1 MFLNNL
7 VKRSIQMFEVKTIDR
22 FDLTDF
28 AGDVFRTSN
37 TDTPDAILVRSS
49 KVDDSLISKR
59 LLLIARSGTGINTIN
74 VDAATANGTA
84 VFNTPGVNANA
95 VKELIIQNLFR
106 CLRPLNGAVEM
117 MKQLKVEPGQDL
129 QEAAE
134 AKRGDFIGEELY
146 GRTLGILGL
155 GTIGQRLADACY
167 HMGMQVIGYNRSFK
181 NLRHVQQLDTIDEVL
196 EQSDFVVVLLPLT
209 DQTKGLLGRKQFEKM
224 RDTAYLLN
232 FGRGPIVDNQAVVKA
247 LNHNEFAGYVCDFPK
262 TELQDHPKI
271 TLLPHL
277 GGNTIEALT
286 HSANLILQNL
296 LDFLEYGT
304 VRNSINFPRVDLP
317 FMSNQR
323 LTFFFHARDN
333 MWVDIAG
340 ILSSYDLPVQE
351 LMGNTK
357 DNYGYTMVN
366 TDLAETTPKQV
377 QSLFNDLNKVEGMIR
392 VRLLNNPTQGEWQ

>member
-1 MFLNNL
+1 
-7 VKRSIQMFEVKTIDR
+7 MFEVKTIDR

-59 LLLIARSGTGINTIN
+59 LLLIARSGTGTNTIN

-106 CLRPLNGAVEM
+106 CLRPLNGAVQM
-117 MKQLKVEPGQDL
+117 MQQLKVAPGEDL
-129 QEAAE
+129 QAAAE

-167 HMGMQVIGYNRSFK
+167 HMGMQIIGYNRSFK

-196 EQSDFVVVLLPLT
+196 EQADFVVILLPLT
-209 DQTKGLLGRKQFEKM
+209 DQTNQLLSTKQFEMMK
-224 RDTAYLLN
+224 DSAYLLN
-232 FGRGPIVDNQAVVKA
+232 FGRGEIVDNQAVVSA

-304 VRNSINFPRVDLP
+304 VRSSVNFPRVDLP

-323 LTFFFHARDN
+323 LTFFFHARDTF
-333 MWVDIAG
+333 WVDVAG
-340 ILSSYDLPVQE
+340 IMSHYDLPVQE
-351 LMGNTK
+351 MMGNTM
-357 DNYGYTMVN
+357 DGYGYTIVN
-366 TDLAETTPKQV
+366 TDLAEITQQQTQT
-377 QSLFNDLNKVEGMIR
+377 LLNELNQIDGMIR

>member
-1 MFLNNL
+1 
-7 VKRSIQMFEVKTIDR
+7 MFEVKTIDR

-59 LLLIARSGTGINTIN
+59 LLLIARSGTGTNTIN

-340 ILSSYDLPVQE
+340 ILSSYELPVQE

>member
-1 MFLNNL
+1 
-7 VKRSIQMFEVKTIDR
+7 MFEVKTIDR

-59 LLLIARSGTGINTIN
+59 LLLIARSGTGTNTIN

-106 CLRPLNGAVEM
+106 CLRPLNGAVQM
-117 MKQLKVEPGQDL
+117 MQQLKVAPGEDL
-129 QEAAE
+129 QAAAE

-155 GTIGQRLADACY
+155 GAIGQRLADACY
-167 HMGMQVIGYNRSFK
+167 HMGMQIIGYNRSFK

-196 EQSDFVVVLLPLT
+196 EQADFVVILLPLT
-209 DQTKGLLGRKQFEKM
+209 DQTNQLLSTKQFEMMK
-224 RDTAYLLN
+224 DSAYLLN
-232 FGRGPIVDNQAVVKA
+232 FGRGEIVDNQAVVSA

-304 VRNSINFPRVDLP
+304 VRSSVNFPRVDLP

-323 LTFFFHARDN
+323 LTFFFHARDTF
-333 MWVDIAG
+333 WVDVAG
-340 ILSSYDLPVQE
+340 IMSRYDLPVQE
-351 LMGNTK
+351 MMGNTM
-357 DNYGYTMVN
+357 DGYGYTIVN
-366 TDLAETTPKQV
+366 TDLAEITQQQTQT
-377 QSLFNDLNKVEGMIR
+377 LLNELNQIDGMIR

>member
-1 MFLNNL
+1 MY
-7 VKRSIQMFEVKTIDR
+7 EVKTIDR

-59 LLLIARSGTGINTIN
+59 LLLIARSGTGTNTIN

-117 MKQLKVEPGQDL
+117 MKQLEVAPGEDL

-167 HMGMQVIGYNRSFK
+167 HMGMQIVGYNRSFK
-181 NLRHVQQLDTIDEVL
+181 NLRHVQQLETIDEVL
-196 EQSDFVVVLLPLT
+196 EQADFVVVLLPLT
-209 DQTKGLLGRKQFEKM
+209 DATRHLLTTKHFELMK
-224 RDTAYLLN
+224 DTAYLLN
-232 FGRGPIVDNQAVVKA
+232 FGRGEIVDNQAVVSA
-247 LNHNEFAGYVCDFPK
+247 LNHNELAGYVCDFPK

-304 VRNSINFPRVDLP
+304 VRASVNFPRVDLP

-333 MWVDIAG
+333 FWVDIANVM
-340 ILSSYDLPVQE
+340 SQYDLPVQE
-351 LMGNTK
+351 MMGNTM
-357 DNYGYTMVN
+357 NGYGYTIVN
-366 TDLAETTPKQV
+366 TDLAKISKEKTANIL
-377 QSLFNDLNKVEGMIR
+377 SELNQVEGMIR
-392 VRLLNNPTQGEWQ
+392 VRLLNNPTQGEWL

>member
-1 MFLNNL
+1 
-7 VKRSIQMFEVKTIDR
+7 MFEVKTIDR

-59 LLLIARSGTGINTIN
+59 LLLIARSGTGTNTIN

-106 CLRPLNGAVEM
+106 CLRPLNGAVQM
-117 MKQLKVEPGQDL
+117 MQQLKVAPGEDL
-129 QEAAE
+129 QAAAE

-167 HMGMQVIGYNRSFK
+167 HMGMQIIGYNRSFK

-196 EQSDFVVVLLPLT
+196 EQADFVVILLPLN
-209 DQTKGLLGRKQFEKM
+209 DQTNQLLSTKQFEMMK
-224 RDTAYLLN
+224 DSAYLLN
-232 FGRGPIVDNQAVVKA
+232 FGRGEIVDNQAVVSA

-304 VRNSINFPRVDLP
+304 VRSSVNFPRVDLP

-323 LTFFFHARDN
+323 LTFFFHARDTF
-333 MWVDIAG
+333 WVDVAG
-340 ILSSYDLPVQE
+340 IMSRYDFPVQE
-351 LMGNTK
+351 MMGNTM
-357 DNYGYTMVN
+357 DGYGYTIVN
-366 TDLAETTPKQV
+366 TDLAEITQQQTQT
-377 QSLFNDLNKVEGMIR
+377 LLNELNQIDGMIR

>member
-1 MFLNNL
+1 
-7 VKRSIQMFEVKTIDR
+7 MFEVKTIDR

-49 KVDDSLISKR
+49 KVDDRLISKR
-59 LLLIARSGTGINTIN
+59 LLLIARSGTGTNTIN
-74 VDAATANGTA
+74 VEAATANGTA

-117 MKQLKVEPGQDL
+117 MKQLRVGPDEDL

-134 AKRGDFIGEELY
+134 AKRVDFIGEELY

-181 NLRHVQQLDTIDEVL
+181 NLRHFQQLDTIDEVL
-196 EQSDFVVVLLPLT
+196 EQADFVVVLLPLT
-209 DQTKGLLGRKQFEKM
+209 DDTRGLLSTKQFETMK
-224 RDTAYLLN
+224 DTAYLLN
-232 FGRGPIVDNQAVVKA
+232 FGRGDIVDNQAVVSA
-247 LNHNEFAGYVCDFPK
+247 LNHNEFAGYVSDFPK
-262 TELQDHPKI
+262 TILQDHPKI

-333 MWVDIAG
+333 MWVDVAN
-340 ILSSYDLPVQE
+340 ILNSYDLPVQE
-351 LMGNTK
+351 MMGNTQ
-357 DNYGYTMVN
+357 DGYGYTIVN
-366 TDLAETTPKQV
+366 TDLSTVSKERKQKLLSELD
-377 QSLFNDLNKVEGMIR
+377 QIEGMLR

>member
-1 MFLNNL
+1 
-7 VKRSIQMFEVKTIDR
+7 MFEVKTIDR

-59 LLLIARSGTGINTIN
+59 LLLIARSGTGTNTIN

-106 CLRPLNGAVEM
+106 CLRPLNGAVQM
-117 MKQLKVEPGQDL
+117 MQQLKVAPGEDL
-129 QEAAE
+129 QAAAE

-167 HMGMQVIGYNRSFK
+167 HMGMQIIGYNRSFK

-196 EQSDFVVVLLPLT
+196 EQADFVVILLPLT
-209 DQTKGLLGRKQFEKM
+209 DQTNQLLSTKQFEMMK
-224 RDTAYLLN
+224 DSAYLLN
-232 FGRGPIVDNQAVVKA
+232 FGRGEIVDNQAVVSA

-296 LDFLEYGT
+296 LDFLEYGI
-304 VRNSINFPRVDLP
+304 VRSSVNFPRVDLP

-323 LTFFFHARDN
+323 LTFFFHARDTF
-333 MWVDIAG
+333 WVDVAG
-340 ILSSYDLPVQE
+340 IMSRYDLPVQE
-351 LMGNTK
+351 MMGNTM
-357 DNYGYTMVN
+357 DGYGYTIVN
-366 TDLAETTPKQV
+366 TDLAEITQQQTQT
-377 QSLFNDLNKVEGMIR
+377 LLNELNQIDGMIR

>member
-1 MFLNNL
+1 
-7 VKRSIQMFEVKTIDR
+7 MFEVKTIDR

-37 TDTPDAILVRSS
+37 TDTPDAILVRSF
-49 KVDDSLISKR
+49 KVDDRLISKR
-59 LLLIARSGTGINTIN
+59 LLLIARSGTGTNTIN
-74 VDAATANGTA
+74 VEAATANGTA

-117 MKQLKVEPGQDL
+117 MKQLRVGPDEDL

-134 AKRGDFIGEELY
+134 AKRVDFIGEELY

-196 EQSDFVVVLLPLT
+196 EQADFVVVLLPLT
-209 DQTKGLLGRKQFEKM
+209 DDTRGLLSTKQFETMK
-224 RDTAYLLN
+224 DTAYLLN
-232 FGRGPIVDNQAVVKA
+232 FGRGDIVDNQAVVSA
-247 LNHNEFAGYVCDFPK
+247 LNHNEFAGYVSDFPK
-262 TELQDHPKI
+262 TILQDHPKI

-333 MWVDIAG
+333 MWVDVAN
-340 ILSSYDLPVQE
+340 ILNSYDLPVQE
-351 LMGNTK
+351 MMGNTQ
-357 DNYGYTMVN
+357 DGYGYTIVN
-366 TDLAETTPKQV
+366 TDLSTVSKERKQKLLSELD
-377 QSLFNDLNKVEGMIR
+377 QIEGMLR

>member
-1 MFLNNL
+1 MY
-7 VKRSIQMFEVKTIDR
+7 EVKTIDR

-59 LLLIARSGTGINTIN
+59 LLLIARSGTGTNTIN
-74 VDAATANGTA
+74 VDAAIANGTA

-117 MKQLKVEPGQDL
+117 MKQLKVAPGEDL

-167 HMGMQVIGYNRSFK
+167 HMGMQIVGYNRSFK
-181 NLRHVQQLDTIDEVL
+181 NLRHVQQLETIDEVL
-196 EQSDFVVVLLPLT
+196 EQADFVVVLLPLT
-209 DQTKGLLGRKQFEKM
+209 DATRHLLTTKHFELMK
-224 RDTAYLLN
+224 DTAYLLN
-232 FGRGPIVDNQAVVKA
+232 FGRGEIVDNQAVVSA
-247 LNHNEFAGYVCDFPK
+247 LNHNELAGYVCDFPK

-304 VRNSINFPRVDLP
+304 VRASVNFPRVDLP

-333 MWVDIAG
+333 FWVDIANVM
-340 ILSSYDLPVQE
+340 SQYDLPVQE
-351 LMGNTK
+351 MMGNTM
-357 DNYGYTMVN
+357 NGYGYTIVN
-366 TDLAETTPKQV
+366 TDLAKISKEKTANIL
-377 QSLFNDLNKVEGMIR
+377 SELNQVEGMIR
-392 VRLLNNPTQGEWQ
+392 VRLLNNPTQGEWL

>member
-1 MFLNNL
+1 
-7 VKRSIQMFEVKTIDR
+7 MFEVKTIDR

-59 LLLIARSGTGINTIN
+59 LLLIARSGTGTNTIN

-117 MKQLKVEPGQDL
+117 MQQLKVAPGEDL
-129 QEAAE
+129 QAAAE

-167 HMGMQVIGYNRSFK
+167 HMGMQIIGYNRSFK

-196 EQSDFVVVLLPLT
+196 EQADFVVILLPLT
-209 DQTKGLLGRKQFEKM
+209 DQTNQLLSTKQFELMK
-224 RDTAYLLN
+224 DNAYLLN
-232 FGRGPIVDNQAVVKA
+232 FGRGEIVDNRAVVSA

-296 LDFLEYGT
+296 LDFLDYGT
-304 VRNSINFPRVDLP
+304 VRSSVNFPRVDLP

-323 LTFFFHARDN
+323 LTFFFHARDTF
-333 MWVDIAG
+333 WVDVAG
-340 ILSSYDLPVQE
+340 IMSRYDLPVQE
-351 LMGNTK
+351 MMGNTM
-357 DNYGYTMVN
+357 DGYGYTIVN
-366 TDLAETTPKQV
+366 TDLGEMTNQ
-377 QSLFNDLNKVEGMIR
+377 QSESLINVLNGVEGMIR

>member
-1 MFLNNL
+1 
-7 VKRSIQMFEVKTIDR
+7 MFEVKTIDR

-49 KVDDSLISKR
+49 KVDDRLISKR
-59 LLLIARSGTGINTIN
+59 LLLIARSGTGTNTIN
-74 VDAATANGTA
+74 VEAATANGTA

-117 MKQLKVEPGQDL
+117 MKQLRVGPDEDL

-134 AKRGDFIGEELY
+134 AKRVDFIGEELY

-196 EQSDFVVVLLPLT
+196 EQADFVVVLLPLT
-209 DQTKGLLGRKQFEKM
+209 VDTRGLLSTKQFETMK
-224 RDTAYLLN
+224 DTAYLLN
-232 FGRGPIVDNQAVVKA
+232 FGRGDIVDNQAVVSA
-247 LNHNEFAGYVCDFPK
+247 LNHNEFAGYVSDFPK
-262 TELQDHPKI
+262 TILQDHPKI

-333 MWVDIAG
+333 MWVDVAN
-340 ILSSYDLPVQE
+340 ILNSYDLPVQE
-351 LMGNTK
+351 MMGNTQ
-357 DNYGYTMVN
+357 DGYGYTIVN
-366 TDLAETTPKQV
+366 TDLSTVSKERKQKLLSELD
-377 QSLFNDLNKVEGMIR
+377 QIEGMLR

>member
-1 MFLNNL
+1 
-7 VKRSIQMFEVKTIDR
+7 MFEVKTIDR

-59 LLLIARSGTGINTIN
+59 LLLIARSGTGTNTIN

-106 CLRPLNGAVEM
+106 CLRPLNGAVQM
-117 MKQLKVEPGQDL
+117 MQQLKVAPGEDL
-129 QEAAE
+129 QAAAE

-167 HMGMQVIGYNRSFK
+167 HMGMQIIGYNRSFK

-196 EQSDFVVVLLPLT
+196 EQADFVVILLPLT
-209 DQTKGLLGRKQFEKM
+209 DQTNQLLSTKQFEMMK
-224 RDTAYLLN
+224 DSAYLLN
-232 FGRGPIVDNQAVVKA
+232 FGRGEIVDNQAVVSA

-304 VRNSINFPRVDLP
+304 VRSSVNYPRVDLP

-323 LTFFFHARDN
+323 LTFFFHARDTF
-333 MWVDIAG
+333 WVDVAG
-340 ILSSYDLPVQE
+340 IMSRYDLPVQE
-351 LMGNTK
+351 MMGNTM
-357 DNYGYTMVN
+357 DGYGYTIVN
-366 TDLAETTPKQV
+366 TDLAEITTRQTI
-377 QSLFNDLNKVEGMIR
+377 SLLNDLNQIEGMIR
-392 VRLLNNPTQGEWQ
+392 VRLLNNPTQGEWK

>member
-1 MFLNNL
+1 
-7 VKRSIQMFEVKTIDR
+7 MFEVKTIDR

-59 LLLIARSGTGINTIN
+59 LLLIARSGTGTNTIN

-357 DNYGYTMVN
+357 DKYGYTMVN
-366 TDLAETTPKQV
+366 TDLAETAPKQV
-377 QSLFNDLNKVEGMIR
+377 QSLFNDLNKVDGMIR

>member
-1 MFLNNL
+1 MY
-7 VKRSIQMFEVKTIDR
+7 EVKTIDR

-59 LLLIARSGTGINTIN
+59 LLLIARSGTGTNTIN

-117 MKQLKVEPGQDL
+117 MKQLKVAPGEDL

-155 GTIGQRLADACY
+155 GIIGQRLADACY
-167 HMGMQVIGYNRSFK
+167 HMGMQIVGYNRSFK
-181 NLRHVQQLDTIDEVL
+181 NLRHVQQLETIDEVL
-196 EQSDFVVVLLPLT
+196 EQADFVVVLLPLT
-209 DQTKGLLGRKQFEKM
+209 DATRHLLTTKHFELMK
-224 RDTAYLLN
+224 DTAYLLN
-232 FGRGPIVDNQAVVKA
+232 FGRGEIVDNQAVVSA
-247 LNHNEFAGYVCDFPK
+247 LNHNELAGYVCDFPK

-304 VRNSINFPRVDLP
+304 VRASVNFPRVDLP

-333 MWVDIAG
+333 FWVDIANVM
-340 ILSSYDLPVQE
+340 SQYDLPVQE
-351 LMGNTK
+351 MMGNTM
-357 DNYGYTMVN
+357 NGYGYTIVN
-366 TDLAETTPKQV
+366 TDLAKISKEKTANIL
-377 QSLFNDLNKVEGMIR
+377 SELNQVEGMIR
-392 VRLLNNPTQGEWQ
+392 VRLLNNPTQGEWL

>member
-1 MFLNNL
+1 
-7 VKRSIQMFEVKTIDR
+7 MFEVKTIDR

-59 LLLIARSGTGINTIN
+59 LLLIARSGTGTNTIN

-117 MKQLKVEPGQDL
+117 MQQLKVAPGEDL
-129 QEAAE
+129 QAAAE

-167 HMGMQVIGYNRSFK
+167 HMGMQIIGYNRSFK

-196 EQSDFVVVLLPLT
+196 EQADFVVILLPLT
-209 DQTKGLLGRKQFEKM
+209 DQTNQLLSTKQFELMK
-224 RDTAYLLN
+224 DNAYLLN
-232 FGRGPIVDNQAVVKA
+232 FGRGEIVDNRAVVSA

-296 LDFLEYGT
+296 LDFLDYGT
-304 VRNSINFPRVDLP
+304 VRSSVNFPRVDLP

-323 LTFFFHARDN
+323 LTFFFHARDTF
-333 MWVDIAG
+333 WVDVAG
-340 ILSSYDLPVQE
+340 IMSRYDLPVQE
-351 LMGNTK
+351 MMGNTM
-357 DNYGYTMVN
+357 DGYGYTIVN
-366 TDLAETTPKQV
+366 TDLGEMTNQ
-377 QSLFNDLNKVEGMIR
+377 QSESLINDLNGVEGMIR

>member
-1 MFLNNL
+1 
-7 VKRSIQMFEVKTIDR
+7 MFEVKTIDR

-59 LLLIARSGTGINTIN
+59 LLLIARSGTGTNTIN

-106 CLRPLNGAVEM
+106 CPRPLNGAVQM
-117 MKQLKVEPGQDL
+117 MQQLKVAPGEDL
-129 QEAAE
+129 QAAAE

-167 HMGMQVIGYNRSFK
+167 HMGMQIIGYNRSFK

-196 EQSDFVVVLLPLT
+196 EQADFVVILLPLT
-209 DQTKGLLGRKQFEKM
+209 DQTNQLLSTKQFEMMK
-224 RDTAYLLN
+224 DSAYLLN
-232 FGRGPIVDNQAVVKA
+232 FGRGEIVDNQAVVSA

-304 VRNSINFPRVDLP
+304 VRSSVNFPRVDLP

-323 LTFFFHARDN
+323 LTFFFHARDTF
-333 MWVDIAG
+333 WVDVAG
-340 ILSSYDLPVQE
+340 IMSRYDLPVQE
-351 LMGNTK
+351 MMGNTM
-357 DNYGYTMVN
+357 DGYGYTIVN
-366 TDLAETTPKQV
+366 TDLAEITQQQTQT
-377 QSLFNDLNKVEGMIR
+377 LLNELNQIDGMIR

>member
-1 MFLNNL
+1 
-7 VKRSIQMFEVKTIDR
+7 MFEVKTIDR

-59 LLLIARSGTGINTIN
+59 LLLIARSGTGTNTIN

-106 CLRPLNGAVEM
+106 CLRPLNGAVQM
-117 MKQLKVEPGQDL
+117 MQQLKVAPGEDL
-129 QEAAE
+129 QAAAE

-167 HMGMQVIGYNRSFK
+167 HMGMQIIGYNRSFK

-196 EQSDFVVVLLPLT
+196 EQADFVVILLPLT
-209 DQTKGLLGRKQFEKM
+209 DQTNQLLSTKQFEMMK
-224 RDTAYLLN
+224 DSAYLLN
-232 FGRGPIVDNQAVVKA
+232 FGRGEIVDNQAVVSA

-277 GGNTIEALT
+277 GGNTIETLT

-304 VRNSINFPRVDLP
+304 VRSSVNYPRVDLP

-323 LTFFFHARDN
+323 LTFFFHARDTF
-333 MWVDIAG
+333 WVDVAG
-340 ILSSYDLPVQE
+340 IMSRYDLPVQE
-351 LMGNTK
+351 MMGNTM
-357 DNYGYTMVN
+357 DGYGYTIVN
-366 TDLAETTPKQV
+366 TDLAEITQQQTQT
-377 QSLFNDLNKVEGMIR
+377 LLNELNQIDGMIR

>member
-1 MFLNNL
+1 
-7 VKRSIQMFEVKTIDR
+7 MFEVKTIDR

-59 LLLIARSGTGINTIN
+59 LLLIARSGTGTNTIN

-106 CLRPLNGAVEM
+106 CLRPLNGAVQM
-117 MKQLKVEPGQDL
+117 MQQLKVAPGEDL
-129 QEAAE
+129 QAAAE

-167 HMGMQVIGYNRSFK
+167 HMGMQIIGYNRSFK

-196 EQSDFVVVLLPLT
+196 EQADFVVILLPLT
-209 DQTKGLLGRKQFEKM
+209 DQTNQLLSTKQFEMMK
-224 RDTAYLLN
+224 DSAYLLN
-232 FGRGPIVDNQAVVKA
+232 FGRGEIVDNQAVVSA

-304 VRNSINFPRVDLP
+304 VRSSVNYPRVDLP

-323 LTFFFHARDN
+323 LTFFFHARDTF
-333 MWVDIAG
+333 WVDVAG
-340 ILSSYDLPVQE
+340 IMSRYDLPVQE
-351 LMGNTK
+351 MMGNTM
-357 DNYGYTMVN
+357 DGYGYTIVN
-366 TDLAETTPKQV
+366 TDLAEITTRQTT
-377 QSLFNDLNKVEGMIR
+377 SLLNDLNQIEGMIR
-392 VRLLNNPTQGEWQ
+392 VRLLNNPTQGEWK

>member
-1 MFLNNL
+1 
-7 VKRSIQMFEVKTIDR
+7 MFEVKTIDR

>member
-1 MFLNNL
+1 
-7 VKRSIQMFEVKTIDR
+7 MFEVKTIDR

-59 LLLIARSGTGINTIN
+59 LLLIARSGTGTNTIN

-106 CLRPLNGAVEM
+106 CLRPLNGAVQM
-117 MKQLKVEPGQDL
+117 MQQLKVAPGEDL
-129 QEAAE
+129 QAAAE

-167 HMGMQVIGYNRSFK
+167 HMGMQIIGYNRSFK

-196 EQSDFVVVLLPLT
+196 EQADFVVILLPLT
-209 DQTKGLLGRKQFEKM
+209 DQTNQLLSTKQFEMMK
-224 RDTAYLLN
+224 DSAYLLN
-232 FGRGPIVDNQAVVKA
+232 FGRGEIVDNQAVVSA

-304 VRNSINFPRVDLP
+304 VRSSVNFPRVDLP

-323 LTFFFHARDN
+323 LTFFFHARDTF
-333 MWVDIAG
+333 WVDVAG
-340 ILSSYDLPVQE
+340 IMSRYDLPVQE
-351 LMGNTK
+351 MMGNTM
-357 DNYGYTMVN
+357 DGYGYTIVN
-366 TDLAETTPKQV
+366 TDLAEITQQQTQT
-377 QSLFNDLNKVEGMIR
+377 LLNELNQIDGMMR

>member
-1 MFLNNL
+1 
-7 VKRSIQMFEVKTIDR
+7 MFEVKTIDR
-22 FDLTDF
+22 FDLTYF

-59 LLLIARSGTGINTIN
+59 LLLIARSGTGTNTIN

-117 MKQLKVEPGQDL
+117 MQQLKVAPGEDL
-129 QEAAE
+129 QAAAE

-167 HMGMQVIGYNRSFK
+167 HMGMQIIGYNRSFK

-196 EQSDFVVVLLPLT
+196 EQADFVVILLPLT
-209 DQTKGLLGRKQFEKM
+209 DQTNQLLSTKQFELMK
-224 RDTAYLLN
+224 DNAYLLN
-232 FGRGPIVDNQAVVKA
+232 FGRGEIVDNRAVVSA

-296 LDFLEYGT
+296 LDFLDYGT
-304 VRNSINFPRVDLP
+304 VRSSVNFPRVDLP

-323 LTFFFHARDN
+323 LTFFFHARDTF
-333 MWVDIAG
+333 WVDVAG
-340 ILSSYDLPVQE
+340 IMSRYDLPVQE
-351 LMGNTK
+351 MMGNTM
-357 DNYGYTMVN
+357 DGYGYTIVN
-366 TDLAETTPKQV
+366 TDLGEMTNQ
-377 QSLFNDLNKVEGMIR
+377 QSESLINVLNGVEGMIR

>member
-1 MFLNNL
+1 
-7 VKRSIQMFEVKTIDR
+7 MFEVKTIDR

-59 LLLIARSGTGINTIN
+59 LLLIARSGTGTNTIN

-106 CLRPLNGAVEM
+106 CLRPLNGAVQM
-117 MKQLKVEPGQDL
+117 MQQLKVAPGEDL
-129 QEAAE
+129 QAAAE

-146 GRTLGILGL
+146 GRTLGIIGL

-167 HMGMQVIGYNRSFK
+167 HMGMQIIGYNRSFK

-196 EQSDFVVVLLPLT
+196 EQADFVVILLPLT
-209 DQTKGLLGRKQFEKM
+209 DQTNQLLSTKQFEMMK
-224 RDTAYLLN
+224 DSAYLLN
-232 FGRGPIVDNQAVVKA
+232 FGRGEIVDNQAVVSA

-304 VRNSINFPRVDLP
+304 VRSSVNFPRVDLP

-323 LTFFFHARDN
+323 LTFFFHARDTF
-333 MWVDIAG
+333 WVDVAG
-340 ILSSYDLPVQE
+340 IMSRYDLPVQE
-351 LMGNTK
+351 MMGNTM
-357 DNYGYTMVN
+357 DGYGYTIVN
-366 TDLAETTPKQV
+366 TDLAEITQQQTQT
-377 QSLFNDLNKVEGMIR
+377 LLNELNQIDGMIR

>member
-1 MFLNNL
+1 
-7 VKRSIQMFEVKTIDR
+7 MFEVKTIDR

-37 TDTPDAILVRSS
+37 TKTPDAILVRSS

-59 LLLIARSGTGINTIN
+59 LLLIARSGTGTNTIN
-74 VDAATANGTA
+74 VEAATANGTA
-84 VFNTPGVNANA
+84 VFNTPGINANA

-117 MKQLKVEPGQDL
+117 MKQLKAAPGEDL
-129 QEAAE
+129 QALAE
-134 AKRGDFIGEELY
+134 TKRGDFIGEELY

-167 HMGMQVIGYNRSFK
+167 HMGMQIIGYNRSFK

-196 EQSDFVVVLLPLT
+196 EQADFVVILLPLT
-209 DQTKGLLGRKQFEKM
+209 EQTNQLLTTKHFEMMK
-224 RDTAYLLN
+224 DSAYLLN
-232 FGRGPIVDNQAVVKA
+232 FGRGEIVDNQAVVSA

-262 TELQDHPKI
+262 AELQDHPKI

-304 VRNSINFPRVDLP
+304 VRSSVNFPRVDLP

-333 MWVDIAG
+333 FWVDVAG
-340 ILSSYDLPVQE
+340 IMSHYDLPVQE
-351 LMGNTK
+351 MMGNTM
-357 DNYGYTMVN
+357 NGYGYTIVN
-366 TDLAETTPKQV
+366 TDLATIDKKQT
-377 QSLFNDLNKVEGMIR
+377 QALLNELHDIEGMIR

>member
-1 MFLNNL
+1 
-7 VKRSIQMFEVKTIDR
+7 MFEVKTIDR

-59 LLLIARSGTGINTIN
+59 LLLIARSGTGTNTIN

-117 MKQLKVEPGQDL
+117 MQQLKVAPGEDL
-129 QEAAE
+129 QAAAE

-167 HMGMQVIGYNRSFK
+167 HMGMQIIGYNRSFK

-196 EQSDFVVVLLPLT
+196 EQADFVVILLSLT
-209 DQTKGLLGRKQFEKM
+209 DQTNQLLSTKQFELMK
-224 RDTAYLLN
+224 DNAYLLN
-232 FGRGPIVDNQAVVKA
+232 FGRGEIVDNRAVVSA

-296 LDFLEYGT
+296 LDFLDYGT
-304 VRNSINFPRVDLP
+304 VRSSVNFPRVDLP

-323 LTFFFHARDN
+323 LTFFFHARDTF
-333 MWVDIAG
+333 WVDVAG
-340 ILSSYDLPVQE
+340 IMSRYDLPVQE
-351 LMGNTK
+351 MMGNTM
-357 DNYGYTMVN
+357 DGYGYTIVN
-366 TDLAETTPKQV
+366 TDLGEMTNQ
-377 QSLFNDLNKVEGMIR
+377 QSESLINDLNGVEGMIR

>member
-1 MFLNNL
+1 
-7 VKRSIQMFEVKTIDR
+7 MFEVKTIDR

-59 LLLIARSGTGINTIN
+59 LLLIARSGTGTNTIN

-106 CLRPLNGAVEM
+106 CLRPLNGAVQM
-117 MKQLKVEPGQDL
+117 MQQLKVAPGEDL
-129 QEAAE
+129 QAAAE

-167 HMGMQVIGYNRSFK
+167 HMGMQIIGYNRSFK

-196 EQSDFVVVLLPLT
+196 EQADFVVILLPLT
-209 DQTKGLLGRKQFEKM
+209 DQTNQLLSTKQFEMMK
-224 RDTAYLLN
+224 DSAYLLN
-232 FGRGPIVDNQAVVKA
+232 FGRGEIVDNQAVVSA

-304 VRNSINFPRVDLP
+304 VRSSVNFPRVDLP

-323 LTFFFHARDN
+323 LTFFFHARDTF
-333 MWVDIAG
+333 WVDVAG
-340 ILSSYDLPVQE
+340 IMSRYDFPVQE
-351 LMGNTK
+351 MMGNTM
-357 DNYGYTMVN
+357 DGYGYTIVN
-366 TDLAETTPKQV
+366 TDLAEITQQQTQT
-377 QSLFNDLNKVEGMIR
+377 LLNELNQIDGMIR

>member
-1 MFLNNL
+1 
-7 VKRSIQMFEVKTIDR
+7 MFEVKTIDR

-59 LLLIARSGTGINTIN
+59 LLLIARSGTGTNTIN

-106 CLRPLNGAVEM
+106 CLRPLNGAVQM
-117 MKQLKVEPGQDL
+117 MQQLKVAPGEDL
-129 QEAAE
+129 QAAAE

-167 HMGMQVIGYNRSFK
+167 HMGMQIIGYNRSFK

-196 EQSDFVVVLLPLT
+196 EQADFVVILLPLT
-209 DQTKGLLGRKQFEKM
+209 DQTNQLLSTKQFEMMK
-224 RDTAYLLN
+224 DSAYLLN
-232 FGRGPIVDNQAVVKA
+232 FGRGEIVDNQAVVSA

-304 VRNSINFPRVDLP
+304 VRSSVNFPRVDLP

-323 LTFFFHARDN
+323 LTFFFHARDTF
-333 MWVDIAG
+333 WVDVAG
-340 ILSSYDLPVQE
+340 IMSRYDLPVQE
-351 LMGNTK
+351 MMGNTM
-357 DNYGYTMVN
+357 DGYGYTIVN
-366 TDLAETTPKQV
+366 TDLAEITQQQTQT
-377 QSLFNDLNKVEGMIR
+377 LLNELNQIDGMIR

>member
-1 MFLNNL
+1 
-7 VKRSIQMFEVKTIDR
+7 MFEVKTIDR

-49 KVDDSLISKR
+49 KVDDRLISKR
-59 LLLIARSGTGINTIN
+59 LLLIARSGTGTNTIN
-74 VDAATANGTA
+74 VEAATANGTA

-117 MKQLKVEPGQDL
+117 MKQLRVGPGEDL

-134 AKRGDFIGEELY
+134 AKRVDFIGEELY

-167 HMGMQVIGYNRSFK
+167 HMGMQVIGYNRSLK

-196 EQSDFVVVLLPLT
+196 EQADFVVVLLPLT
-209 DQTKGLLGRKQFEKM
+209 DDTRGLLSAKQFETMK
-224 RDTAYLLN
+224 DTAYLLN
-232 FGRGPIVDNQAVVKA
+232 FGRGDIVDNQAVVSA
-247 LNHNEFAGYVCDFPK
+247 LNHNEFAGYVSDFPK
-262 TELQDHPKI
+262 TILQDHPKI

-333 MWVDIAG
+333 MWVDVAN
-340 ILSSYDLPVQE
+340 ILNSYDLPVQE
-351 LMGNTK
+351 MMGNTQ
-357 DNYGYTMVN
+357 DGYGYTIVN
-366 TDLAETTPKQV
+366 TDLSTVSKERKQKLLSELD
-377 QSLFNDLNKVEGMIR
+377 QIEGMLR

>member
-1 MFLNNL
+1 
-7 VKRSIQMFEVKTIDR
+7 MFEVKTIDR

-59 LLLIARSGTGINTIN
+59 LLLIARSGTGTNTIN

-106 CLRPLNGAVEM
+106 CLRPLNGAVQM
-117 MKQLKVEPGQDL
+117 MQQLKVAPGEDL
-129 QEAAE
+129 QAAAE
-134 AKRGDFIGEELY
+134 AKWGDFIGEELY

-167 HMGMQVIGYNRSFK
+167 HMGMQIIGYNRSFK

-196 EQSDFVVVLLPLT
+196 EQADFVVILLPLT
-209 DQTKGLLGRKQFEKM
+209 DQTNQLLSTKQFEMMK
-224 RDTAYLLN
+224 DSAYLLN
-232 FGRGPIVDNQAVVKA
+232 FGRGEIVDNQAVVSA

-304 VRNSINFPRVDLP
+304 VRSSVNFPRVDLP

-323 LTFFFHARDN
+323 LTFFFHARDTF
-333 MWVDIAG
+333 WVDVAG
-340 ILSSYDLPVQE
+340 IMSRYDLPVQE
-351 LMGNTK
+351 MMGNTM
-357 DNYGYTMVN
+357 DGYGYTIVN
-366 TDLAETTPKQV
+366 TDLAEITQQQTQT
-377 QSLFNDLNKVEGMIR
+377 LLNELNQIDGMIR

>member
-1 MFLNNL
+1 
-7 VKRSIQMFEVKTIDR
+7 MFEVKTIDR

-59 LLLIARSGTGINTIN
+59 LLLIARSGTGTNTIN

-106 CLRPLNGAVEM
+106 CLRPLNGAVQM
-117 MKQLKVEPGQDL
+117 MQQLKVAPGEDL
-129 QEAAE
+129 QAAAE

-167 HMGMQVIGYNRSFK
+167 HMGMQIIGYNRSFK

-196 EQSDFVVVLLPLT
+196 EQADFVVILLPLT
-209 DQTKGLLGRKQFEKM
+209 DQTNQLLSTKQFEMMK
-224 RDTAYLLN
+224 DSAYLLN
-232 FGRGPIVDNQAVVKA
+232 FGRGEIVDNQAVVSA

-304 VRNSINFPRVDLP
+304 VRSSVNYPRVDLP

-323 LTFFFHARDN
+323 LTFFFHARDTF
-333 MWVDIAG
+333 WVDVAG
-340 ILSSYDLPVQE
+340 IMSRYGLPVQE
-351 LMGNTK
+351 MMGNTM
-357 DNYGYTMVN
+357 DGYGYTIVN
-366 TDLAETTPKQV
+366 TDLAEITTRQTT
-377 QSLFNDLNKVEGMIR
+377 SLLNDLNQIEGMIR
-392 VRLLNNPTQGEWQ
+392 VRLLNNPTQGEWK